1 MFSWQGEAGK
11 HASLFMFY
19 LHKVKALAIE
29 GDEMNAYIVSL
40 SVQNPDAIS
49 LKRDC

>member
-11 HASLFMFY
+11 NAPLFLFF
-19 LHKVKALAIE
+19 LPKVEGLPIE
-29 GDEMNAYIVSL
+29 GDEMDGYIVSL